1 MQRYLAK
8 SYHTE
13 AHRTRIPA
21 LVQMYGAEVEDML
34 LELEAWLRT
43 KNESVADPL
52 LEAFEESLPLQRL
65 NVPSRLRNTLRST
78 NSIGSMFSLVRHCER
93 TITHTSSGSRSISRM
108 TRDGMAEGAR
118 FELADPL
125 RGLQFSRLARSA
137 APSPLHIL
145 PPRPGA
151 RIIAL
156 DEGIC
161 TSQSSTLS
169 VSVPSR
175 ACTDATH
182 PVS

>member
-65 NVPSRLRNTLRST
+65 NVTWRLRNTLRST
-78 NSIGSMFSLVRHCER
+78 NLIGSMFSLVRHCER

-108 TRDGMAEGAR
+108 TRDGMAEEPVWSEPVSAGSSLYQGNLQGKWSTR
-118 FELADPL
+118 WGVRLHVLRKDPSH
-125 RGLQFSRLARSA
+125 GPFDRSA
-137 APSPLHIL
+137 
-145 PPRPGA
+145 
-151 RIIAL
+151 
-156 DEGIC
+156 GIPAFVG
-161 TSQSSTLS
+161 TGN
-169 VSVPSR
+169 
-175 ACTDATH
+175 
-182 PVS
+182 

>member
-65 NVPSRLRNTLRST
+65 NVTWRLRNTLRST
-78 NSIGSMFSLVRHCER
+78 NLIGSMFSLVRHCER

-108 TRDGMAEGAR
+108 TRDGMAVG
-118 FELADPL
+118 PVW
-125 RGLQFSRLARSA
+125 
-137 APSPLHIL
+137 
-145 PPRPGA
+145 
-151 RIIAL
+151 
-156 DEGIC
+156 
-161 TSQSSTLS
+161 SQ
-169 VSVPSR
+169 
-175 ACTDATH
+175 
-182 PVS
+182 PVSTSNSLYQGKIQGKSCILRFHSWAHSSESPIPSGFPRLQ

>member
-65 NVPSRLRNTLRST
+65 NVTWRLRNTLRST
-78 NSIGSMFSLVRHCER
+78 NLIGSMFSLVRHCER

-118 FELADPL
+118 FE
-125 RGLQFSRLARSA
+125 
-137 APSPLHIL
+137 
-145 PPRPGA
+145 
-151 RIIAL
+151 
-156 DEGIC
+156 
-161 TSQSSTLS
+161 SSTDPETIGLDLVQS
-169 VSVPSR
+169 FSTQALTEDSETGKNSMKSHR
-175 ACTDATH
+175 TR
-182 PVS
+182 